1 MKPTLEDLEIYQKY
15 LIKNELFN
23 KVKDYVKENLEDTIF
38 DKIVFTGD
46 YEYDDEGSNYF
57 YLSKIKLIKGNEEIV
72 DLPDDYKLLERC
84 FIVSE
89 LLRNWEYEYT
99 LSSDDLEE
107 PFVLEK
113 K

>member
-1 MKPTLEDLEIYQKY
+1 MYYDEHDD
-15 LIKNELFN
+15 N
-23 KVKDYVKENLEDTIF
+23 YVDDNSDC
-38 DKIVFTGD
+38 DGD